1 MYRFRVLFVFILIL
15 LVAAAC
21 RGDGEASQ
29 TLHIGLTDDAA
40 AAGAALLACI
50 PQDEGID
57 VQIEPAD
64 ASNTS
69 LDDFD
74 LLIRLGAPEEAG
86 FAAQIAA
93 ERIVLILNPDNPVQ
107 NLTRAQAADIFAG
120 RVDNWAELGGDEEEL
135 TAWVG
140 LEGQEARV
148 LFEREVLGGLIS
160 GNTRLAG
167 SPQQMLAAVAGDSGA
182 VGVLPAALTDEG
194 VTLVDLDLVTP
205 VLVLAKAEPEG
216 PARQVLACLQTGPGL
231 EILEEQ
237 YPLTKVD
244 E

>member
-21 RGDGEASQ
+21 GGDGEASR

-64 ASNTS
+64 ASITS

-74 LLIRLGAPEEAG
+74 LLIRLGDPEEVG

-93 ERIVLILNPDNPVQ
+93 DRIVLVLNLDNPVQ
-107 NLTRAQAADIFAG
+107 NLTRSHTADIFAG
-120 RVDNWAELGGDEEEL
+120 RLDNWAELGGDEEEL
-135 TAWVG
+135 TAWIG

-148 LFEREVLGGLIS
+148 LFEREVLGGLIG

-167 SPQQMLAAVAGDSGA
+167 SPQQMLAAVAGDPGA
-182 VGVLPAALTDEG
+182 VGVLPAALADEG
-194 VTLVDLDLVTP
+194 VTIVDLGLVTP
-205 VLVLAKAEPEG
+205 VLVLAKEEPEG
-216 PARQVLACLQTGPGL
+216 PARQVLACLQTGLGRD
-231 EILEEQ
+231 ILKQQ
-237 YPLTKVD
+237 YPRM
-244 E
+244 EAEE